1 MSAMIVSL
9 MSLVFGTILGALGF
23 WVQRRV
29 TADRNRQNAMSEADR
44 ILSRARNEA
53 SKLERD
59 AKQKAK
65 DLENRIRKNTEN
77 DIQKQKQNLK
87 RLEDDIKNREAQLEN
102 DFKRKQLQLEK
113 RGQEAESQAE
123 KVKIAEQRLKTL
135 EEQAEKELADYRNRV
150 AQVSQMSSEEA
161 KRELVRA
168 LEDEA
173 KIEASKRLAQI
184 EEDLEKES
192 AARARRVI
200 SVALSRYAAE
210 YTSER
215 TVSIVALPSDEM
227 KGKIIGREGRNIR
240 ALEAA
245 CGVDLIVDETPESVV
260 ISGFDPVRREI
271 AKRALEKLME
281 DGRVHPGRI
290 EEVID
295 KVKKDLLKSIREDGE
310 KACFEL
316 GLHGV
321 HPEIMKLVGSLKYRS
336 TSLLNNYVHSM
347 EVAWLAGMMAEEVGA
362 DVKLARRAGLLHDI
376 GKAVEH
382 SVDGSHPNV
391 GAEMAKRY
399 GESDVV
405 VQAIRSH
412 EGDIASNDVISFIVQ
427 TANLMSN
434 SRTGAKRPG
443 LDSFVRRLE
452 DIESIGNSFDG
463 VSRTFAV
470 QSGREVKVL
479 VESAKVTDE
488 QAQML
493 SRDIAR
499 KIEREL
505 NYPGQIKVSVVR
517 ETRIVEMAR

>member
-1 MSAMIVSL
+1 MTETLVAL
-9 MSLVFGTILGALGF
+9 MSLILGCVLGAVGLWVWVRVNNEKKRGSALQEAERI
-23 WVQRRV
+23 VQRAR
-29 TADRNRQNAMSEADR
+29 SEAGK
-44 ILSRARNEA
+44 I
-53 SKLERD
+53 ERD

-65 DLENRIRKNTEN
+65 DLEGRIRKTTEN
-77 DIQKQKQNLK
+77 DIQKQKQSLK
-87 RLEDDIKNREAQLEN
+87 KLEDDLKNRQAGLEN

-113 RGQEAESQAE
+113 RSQEAESLKD
-123 KVKIAEQRLKTL
+123 KVKVTEQRLATL
-135 EEQAEKELADYRNRV
+135 ESAAQKEMQELQRRLEQAA
-150 AQVSQMSSEEA
+150 QMSAEEA
-161 KRELVRA
+161 RRELVSA
-168 LEDEA
+168 LEADA
-173 KIEASKRLAQI
+173 KLEASRKLAVI
-184 EEDLEKES
+184 EEEMERES
-192 AARARRVI
+192 ASRSRRI
-200 SVALSRYAAE
+200 LSVALSRYASE

-215 TVSIVALPSDEM
+215 TVSIIPLPSDEM

-271 AKRALEKLME
+271 ARRALVKLME

-295 KVKKDLLKSIREDGE
+295 KVKKDLMKSIREEGE

-321 HPEIMKLVGSLKYRS
+321 HPELMRLVGMLRYRS
-336 TSLLNNYVHSM
+336 TALLNNLVHSM
-347 EVAWLAGMMAEEVGA
+347 EVAWLAGSMAEELGV

-382 SVDGSHPNV
+382 TVDGSHTLV
-391 GAEMAKRY
+391 GAETAKRY
-399 GESDVV
+399 GEPEAV
-405 VQAIRSH
+405 VQAILAH
-412 EGDIASNDVISFIVQ
+412 EGDRPAVGVIPFIVQ

-434 SRTGAKRPG
+434 SRPGAKRPG

-463 VSRTFAV
+463 VTRTFAV

-479 VESAKVTDE
+479 VESSKVTDE
-488 QAQML
+488 QSQMMA
-493 SRDIAR
+493 RDIAR

-517 ETRIVEMAR
+517 ETRVVELAR